1 MKYAKLI
8 FKNILRN
15 KRRTLLTISSL
26 VVSLFLIISLATIL
40 TEFDRGAEEAS
51 PLRLVSRHAVSLG
64 FVIPMA
70 HLQKMKAVPGVK
82 EAMPFSWFGG
92 IWKDERNFFANFA
105 VDARKMRDVIPEIK
119 MSDADWQAFI
129 NDRQGAI
136 VGAKLVKLYGFTPGQ
151 RITLKS
157 PIYNESVEFIIRGVY
172 TGSDEKT
179 LYFQY
184 DYLNELLPAWAKDNV
199 STFSIVTNT
208 AEDVPRVSQAIDSI
222 FANTDAPTKTESER
236 EFALSFQTMIGG
248 VKTFLYAIM
257 AAITFS
263 LLLVMGNTMAMTV
276 RERTKEVGTL
286 KAIGFQRGTITA
298 LFLGESLIVACIGA
312 AIGIGAA
319 VLLFRSIDMSLYIPY
334 VISFVPTGQT
344 LLLAF
349 ALSIFVGLISVIYS
363 AYRVSGLTIAE
374 VQHSQHRRKKRQHTR
389 HCIHDRF
396 DGGGLPDGDGACTR
410 YRPDFVEQWRAA

>member
-15 KRRTLLTISSL
+15 KLRTLLTISSI

-40 TEFDRGAEEAS
+40 TEFDRGTDEAS

-70 HLQKMKAVPGVK
+70 HLQKIKTVPGVK
-82 EAMPFSWFGG
+82 EAIPFSWFGG
-92 IWKDERNFFANFA
+92 IYIDERNFFANFA

-119 MSDADWQAFI
+119 MSDADWQTFI

-136 VGAKLVKLYGFTPGQ
+136 VGRKLVMLYGFTPGQ

-157 PIYNESVEFIIRGVY
+157 PIYNQSVEFIIRGVY

-179 LYFQY
+179 LYFHH
-184 DYLNELLPAWAKDNV
+184 DYLNELLPAWAKDQV
-199 STFSIVTNT
+199 STFSILANT
-208 AEDVPRVSQAIDSI
+208 AEDVPRVSQAIDSL

-236 EFALSFQTMIGG
+236 EFALSFQTMMGG
-248 VKTFLYAIM
+248 VKQFLYGIM

-286 KAIGFQRGTITA
+286 KAIGFQRRTITA
-298 LFLGESLIVACIGA
+298 LFLGEALLVACIGA
-312 AIGIGAA
+312 AIGIALAA
-319 VLLFRSIDMSLYIPY
+319 FFFRSVDLSLYIPNF
-334 VISFVPTGQT
+334 ISFVPTGQT
-344 LLLAF
+344 LITAF
-349 ALSIFVGLISVIYS
+349 VLSVLVGLISVSYS
-363 AYRVSGLTIAE
+363 AYRVSGMTI
-374 VQHSQHRRKKRQHTR
+374 
-389 HCIHDRF
+389 
-396 DGGGLPDGDGACTR
+396 
-410 YRPDFVEQWRAA
+410 VEALRSTE

>member
-40 TEFDRGAEEAS
+40 TEFDRGTEEAS

-70 HLQKMKAVPGVK
+70 HLQKMKTVPGVK

-157 PIYNESVEFIIRGVY
+157 PIYNQSVEFIIRGVY

-199 STFSIVTNT
+199 STFSIVTNS
-208 AEDVPRVSQAIDSI
+208 AEDVPRVGQAIDSI
-222 FANTDAPTKTESER
+222 FANSDAPTKTESER
-236 EFALSFQTMIGG
+236 EFALSFQTMMGG

-298 LFLGESLIVACIGA
+298 LFLGEALVVASIGA
-312 AIGIGAA
+312 GIGIGAA
-319 VLLFRSIDMSLYIPY
+319 ALLFRLVDVSIVIPNLLA
-334 VISFVPTGQT
+334 FVPTNQT
-344 LLLAF
+344 LAMAF
-349 ALSIFVGLISVIYS
+349 GLSILVGFVSVVYS

-374 VQHSQHRRKKRQHTR
+374 ALRST
-389 HCIHDRF
+389 
-396 DGGGLPDGDGACTR
+396 
-410 YRPDFVEQWRAA
+410 E

>member
-26 VVSLFLIISLATIL
+26 VVSLFLIITLATIL
-40 TEFDRGAEEAS
+40 TEFERGSDESS
-51 PLRLVSRHAVSLG
+51 PLRLVTRHNVSLT
-64 FVIPMA
+64 FPLPMA
-70 HLQKMKAVPGVK
+70 HLQKIKQVPGVK

-105 VDARKMRDVIPEIK
+105 VDASKLREVLSEVK
-119 MSDADWQAFI
+119 MSDAEWQAFV

-136 VGAKLVKLYGFTPGQ
+136 VGRKLVMLYGFTPGQ

-157 PIYNESVEFIIRGVY
+157 PIYDKSVEFIIRGVY
-172 TGSDEKT
+172 TGADEKT
-179 LYFQY
+179 LYFHHE
-184 DYLNELLPAWAKDNV
+184 YLNELLPEGRKDIAG
-199 STFSIVTNT
+199 TFSILANT
-208 AEDVPRVSQAIDSI
+208 PEDVPRVAQAIDSN

-236 EFALSFQTMIGG
+236 EFALSFQTMMGG

-286 KAIGFQRGTITA
+286 KAIGFQRGTIAA
-298 LFLGESLIVACIGA
+298 LFFGEALIVACIGGV
-312 AIGIGAA
+312 IGIGGAMF
-319 VLLFRSIDMSLYIPY
+319 LFRSIDLSLYIPNF
-334 VISFVPTGQT
+334 ISFVPTTQT
-344 LLLAF
+344 LAAAF
-349 ALSIFVGLISVIYS
+349 ALSILVGLVSVVYS

-374 VQHSQHRRKKRQHTR
+374 ALRST
-389 HCIHDRF
+389 
-396 DGGGLPDGDGACTR
+396 
-410 YRPDFVEQWRAA
+410 E

>member
-40 TEFDRGAEEAS
+40 TEFERGTDEAS

-70 HLQKMKAVPGVK
+70 HLQKMKTVPGVK
-82 EAMPFSWFGG
+82 EVMPFSWFGG
-92 IWKDERNFFANFA
+92 IYKDERNFFANFA
-105 VDARKMRDVIPEIK
+105 VDASKIKDVLTEVK
-119 MSDADWQAFI
+119 MSDPDWQSFI

-136 VGAKLVKLYGFTPGQ
+136 VGRKLVTLYGFTPGQ
-151 RITLKS
+151 RVTLKS
-157 PIYNESVEFIIRGVY
+157 PIYNQSVEFIIRGVY
-172 TGSDEKT
+172 TGADEKT
-179 LYFQY
+179 LYFHY
-184 DYLNELLPAWAKDNV
+184 EYLNEMLPAWAKDQV
-199 STFSIVTNT
+199 STFSILANSP
-208 AEDVPRVSQAIDSI
+208 EDVPRVAQAIDSI

-236 EFALSFQTMIGG
+236 EFALSFQTMMGG
-248 VKTFLYAIM
+248 VKQFLYGIM

-286 KAIGFQRGTITA
+286 KAIGFQRRTIAA
-298 LFLGESLIVACIGA
+298 LFFGEALVVACIGA
-312 AIGIGAA
+312 VIGIGGAM
-319 VLLFRSIDMSLYIPY
+319 LIFRSVDLSLYIPNF
-334 VISFVPTGQT
+334 ISFVPTTET
-344 LLLAF
+344 LVAAF
-349 ALSIFVGLISVIYS
+349 VLSVLVGLISVVYS

-374 VQHSQHRRKKRQHTR
+374 ALRST
-389 HCIHDRF
+389 
-396 DGGGLPDGDGACTR
+396 
-410 YRPDFVEQWRAA
+410 E